1 MQSIKAKL
9 LLVEDDINFGNVLKN
24 FLELNGYDVTLA
36 RDGIA
41 GIETFGTKSFDLCIL
56 DVMMP
61 KLDGFSVAAKIREND
76 KKVPIIFLTA
86 KSMKEDMLKGY
97 KSGGDDYLTKPF
109 DTDVLLHKINVT
121 LRRSMGITE
130 MEEQTEFKIGI
141 YNFDYK
147 YRKISEGD
155 EVVSL
160 SPKEA
165 DLLRLLCTHQND
177 LLPRQKAL
185 KLIWGDDNYFNGR
198 SMDVFVTRLR
208 KYLKKDPSIEIVTL
222 HGKGVRLLV
231 SNEQNKL

>member
-1 MQSIKAKL
+1 MQTIKAKI

-24 FLELNGYDVTLA
+24 YLELNSYDVTLT
-36 RDGIA
+36 RDGVA
-41 GIETFGTKSFDLCIL
+41 GLETFGTKSFDLCIL

-61 KLDGFSVAAKIREND
+61 KLDGFSVATQIREVD

-86 KSMKEDMLKGY
+86 KGMKEDMLKGY
-97 KSGGDDYLTKPF
+97 KAGADDYLTKPF
-109 DTDVLLHKINVT
+109 DTDVLLHKINVI

-130 MEEQTEFKIGI
+130 MEDQTNFKIGL
-141 YNFDYK
+141 YQFDYK
-147 YRKISEGD
+147 YRKIFDGEETISI
-155 EVVSL
+155 

-165 DLLRLLCTHQND
+165 DLLRLLCTHKND

-222 HGKGVRLLV
+222 HGKGVRLLIA
-231 SNEQNKL
+231 E